1 MMRIIKASANCTD
14 LIKRF
19 EGLSLKPYLCPA
31 NVPTIGY
38 GSTLYANG
46 ARVRMTDRPLSQQQ
60 ADVLL
65 NHEVAKFAKIVD
77 SMTRDDV
84 SQNQFDA
91 LVSFCFNVGGG
102 ALKSS
107 TLLRKVNANL
117 NDPTIRAEF
126 LRWNKAAGRV
136 LKGLTTRRE
145 AEANLYFK

>member
-1 MMRIIKASANCTD
+1 MRIIKASSQCTD

-46 ARVRMTDRPLSQQQ
+46 ARVRMTDRPLSQQE
-60 ADVLL
+60 ANILL
-65 NHEVAKFAKIVD
+65 IHEVDKFAKIVD

-117 NDPTIRAEF
+117 NDATIRAEF
-126 LRWNKAAGRV
+126 LRWNRADGMILR
-136 LKGLTTRRE
+136 GLTTRRE
-145 AEANLYFK
+145 AEANLYFS